1 MDSEPVYQG
10 QEINYVEDQMDQ
22 YLSVKELTGLLGV
35 SRATIYRLKS
45 KGLPFLKV
53 GKLTRFPRDRVI
65 SWLEGQRSSREAE
78 EIILQV
84 GDYRCL
90 GCGWVGHV
98 ERPRPLKEIFC
109 PQCGTRSRVELVKG
123 P

>member
-1 MDSEPVYQG
+1 ME
-10 QEINYVEDQMDQ
+10 Q

-53 GKLTRFPRDRVI
+53 GGLTRFPKIQVI
-65 SWLEGQRSSREAE
+65 SWLEGETQKKGMED
-78 EIILQV
+78 IILQA

-98 ERPRPLKEIFC
+98 ESPRPLIEIWC
-109 PQCGTRSRVELVKG
+109 PKCSLKARVELVRLGAKQKI
-123 P
+123 